1 MSLKDACLAFF
12 KADGWD
18 VATHEGGMLLTRVR
32 GEHVAFHAVVI
43 PDDERERITA
53 YALVPGPVAPAHR
66 LKIVDFATRA
76 NSGVAVGNFELDVR
90 TGELR
95 FKVGLD
101 LHDVAPDEA
110 LIRNLVYRAVFALDG
125 TWPGIEAILKFGA
138 TVDEALA
145 LVGTLQG
152 ARDGQTITEA

>member
-1 MSLKDACLAFF
+1 MSLGEAVTAFF
-12 KADGWD
+12 RADGWD
-18 VATHEGGMLLTRVR
+18 AATHEGGMLLTRVR
-32 GEHVAFHAVVI
+32 GEHVAFHCVVI
-43 PDDERERITA
+43 PDDDRQRITA
-53 YALVPGPVAPAHR
+53 YALSPKPVPPAHR

-95 FKVGLD
+95 FKVGID
-101 LHDVAPDEA
+101 LHDVEPEEA

-125 TWPGIEAILKFGA
+125 TWPGIDAMLSFGA